1 MKFTIG
7 DMFNPVRTAA
17 QSFPSPGFGTVS
29 NGDGLQ
35 GIRVLRD
42 VLTVNHY
49 LFRTLNKTA
58 HADIFALDNKTRK

>member
-1 MKFTIG
+1 MKFAIE

-17 QSFPSPGFGTVS
+17 PSFPYSGFGTVS
-29 NGDGLQ
+29 KGDGLQ
-35 GIRVLRD
+35 GVQVLRD

-49 LFRTLNKTA
+49 LLRTIDITA